1 MSTDIYFLDVEEVVR
16 AHRKAMLRLGET
28 PESLVAPE
36 RLDGALGRIPFAAHY
51 RQASLTELAALTA
64 VAISQA
70 QSFADGNKRTAEA
83 ALLVFLRLNGYRFTG
98 NWMQVALFL
107 EINAFLSE
115 VPNRGDEPREK
126 GLQAFT
132 LWLETAVVPQE

>member
-1 MSTDIYFLDVEEVVR
+1 V
-16 AHRKAMLRLGET
+16 
-28 PESLVAPE
+28 
-36 RLDGALGRIPFAAHY
+36 
-51 RQASLTELAALTA
+51 ELAALTSI
-64 VAISQA
+64 AISQA

-83 ALLVFLRLNGYRFTG
+83 ALHIFLRLNGYRFTG

-126 GLQAFT
+126 GMQAFA
-132 LWLETAVVPQE
+132 LWLDTAIVARD

>member
-1 MSTDIYFLDVEEVVR
+1 MSAKVEFLTVDDVVD
-16 AHRKAMLRLGET
+16 AHERTMFLLGE
-28 PESLVAPE
+28 APE
-36 RLDGALGRIPFAAHY
+36 ALGSPARLDGALGRIPFHA
-51 RQASLTELAALTA
+51 QFLDASIPALAALTA

-70 QSFADGNKRTAEA
+70 QAFTDGNKRTAEA
-83 ALLVFLRLNGYRFTG
+83 AMQSFLALNGYRFTG

-107 EINAFLSE
+107 EINAYLSE

-132 LWLETAVVPQE
+132 LWLETVVALRA